1 MNFFLSIFLF
11 IILYFFFKYIS
22 KYLGLIDHPNSRKN
36 HKGNIPLIGG
46 LIIYFNIFFFMF
58 LFDASYYF
66 SVIFYTSSI
75 LLILGAIDDSR
86 ELGVTFRLV
95 SQLISCLII
104 VGSGLVIT
112 NIGDYGFLPNIKIG
126 ILSTIF
132 TVFCVIGLTN
142 SFNFIDGVDG
152 LCGGLFLI
160 SLSTLLIFAYIS
172 QTYYLFEDLE
182 LILILLITIILFLIF
197 NMSSKFKI
205 FLGDS
210 GSMTLGFIMAW
221 FLILYTQ
228 VYQVIHPV
236 LAMWCVTL
244 TTFDIITVVIRRILR
259 NKNPF
264 KPDRRHIHHLL
275 LDRGGKHYEVTI
287 TILIIASLFNMLG
300 IFTLHNYGPLVSLS
314 AYFFLFIAYF
324 LINIKLS
331 RK

>member
-22 KYLGLIDHPNSRKN
+22 KYLGLIDHPNLRKN

-46 LIIYFNIFFFMF
+46 LIIYFNIFFFIF
-58 LFDASYYF
+58 LIDTSYYF

-104 VGSGLVIT
+104 IGSGLVIT

-210 GSMTLGFIMAW
+210 GSMTLGFMMAW

-275 LDRGGKHYEVTI
+275 LDRGGSHYAVTI
-287 TILIIASLFNMLG
+287 IILIIASLFNMLG

-314 AYFFLFIAYF
+314 VYFILFIAYF
-324 LINIKLS
+324 LTNIKLS